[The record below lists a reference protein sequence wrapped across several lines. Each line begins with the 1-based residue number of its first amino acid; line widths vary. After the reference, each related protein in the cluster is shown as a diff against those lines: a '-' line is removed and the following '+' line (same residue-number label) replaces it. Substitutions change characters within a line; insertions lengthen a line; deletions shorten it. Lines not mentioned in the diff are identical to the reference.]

1 MPRQDT
7 RFTPEAAETLRAAI
21 ADAGG
26 VEVFAIGRTD
36 PQGRIFDL
44 EVHARGNEGAV
55 PALTSRPKPG
65 EVVIHNHPSGVL
77 QASEPDFALAARFGE
92 DGVGVVIVNNA
103 VSEALWV
110 VEPHRREKVL
120 VPADEVE
127 AFFREALPRALP
139 GYEARP
145 GQVEMALSV
154 CEALNEGRVAVLEA
168 GTGTGKSL
176 AYLVPAALWAQKNQG
191 RVAVATFTI
200 TLQGQLMSSD
210 LPALA
215 SAGLSLNVA
224 LMKGRTNYVCRRRL
238 EEAHRSRASQGSQVE
253 DALERLLAWSE
264 ASADG
269 TRSDL
274 PFPVDE
280 ELWEQVQSDHDQTLR
295 VRCPHYNRCF
305 YYNARRQAASSQILV
320 LNHALL
326 LSDLV
331 LKADTAG
338 TQGILPRFDRLIV
351 DEAHHLEDAATSL
364 FEDRLSARAL
374 ARALGPMLDR
384 DRGPGALSRVGGLHL
399 SEDAPMSP
407 EARHRA
413 VQSLTRLAIT
423 LPELRRVTRSR
434 LEMMAEIALTPESP
448 TLRITPTVES
458 REDWTEELEPL
469 LADLGRDLHEAAG
482 DLTVVEEALSEL
494 PDAFRLRE
502 PQPVFDLGRAR
513 RRLTDMAGLADALRR
528 DTAGVVRWLELARE
542 RGATPSATL
551 CRAPIEVGA
560 SLRRRVFDALE
571 SVVLTS
577 ATLTVGG
584 QFDHL
589 RGRLGIADHGR
600 VTTASF
606 PSPFDYPSQA
616 LLGLPRDLPE
626 PDAPGFEERAA
637 EVLLGALEIT
647 GGGCFV
653 LCTSFQMLRA
663 LHARV
668 ASVLGDRLPLLRQ
681 GDMGRDYLLT
691 RFRESPSS
699 VLFATDS
706 FWEGVSVAGD
716 ALRLVVIPRLPFR
729 VPTEPVAQARH
740 ERLEALG
747 QDPFRAYSLPQAV
760 LRFRQGFG
768 RLIRTRRDRGAVL
781 VLDTRVSGR
790 WYGRLFLSSLPPCDR
805 ITGPSRRVL
814 ERLAEFYTVRAD
826 LSGRGRSL

>member
-1 MPRQDT
+1 MPPRDT
-7 RFTPEAAETLRAAI
+7 RFEPEAAEALRAAI
-21 ADAGG
+21 AESGG

-36 PQGRIFDL
+36 ERGRVRDL
-44 EVHARGNEGAV
+44 EVHARGNAEAV
-55 PALTSRPKPG
+55 PALTTRPRPG

-77 QASEPDFALAARFGE
+77 QASDADFALAARFGE

-103 VSEALWV
+103 VNDALWV
-110 VEPHRREKVL
+110 VEPL
-120 VPADEVE
+120 VRQRVRVDPDEVE
-127 AFFREALPRALP
+127 RFFREALPRAMP
-139 GYEARP
+139 GYEPRP
-145 GQVEMALSV
+145 GQLEMARAV
-154 CEALNEGRVAVLEA
+154 TEALNDGQIAVLEA

-176 AYLVPAALWAQKNQG
+176 AYLVPAALWAAGNQG
-191 RVAVATFTI
+191 RVAVATYTL

-210 LPALA
+210 LPALQA
-215 SAGLSLNVA
+215 AGLNVQVA

-238 EEAHRSRASQGSQVE
+238 SDAFEGRSGQPQAIAE
-253 DALERLLAWSE
+253 ALERLTAWSE

-280 ELWEQVQSDHDQTLR
+280 ELWDQVGSDHDQTLR
-295 VRCPHYNRCF
+295 ARCPHYNRCF

-326 LSDLV
+326 LSDLS

-338 TQGILPRFDRLIV
+338 AMGILPRFDRIIL

-364 FEDRLSARAL
+364 AEDRLSARMI
-374 ARALGPMLDR
+374 ARALGPLLDR
-384 DRGPGALSRVGGLHL
+384 ESRPGALSRLGGHHL
-399 SEDAPMSP
+399 TEAAPIP
-407 EARHRA
+407 AETLHRA
-413 VQSLTRLAIT
+413 RQSLDLLVRT
-423 LPELRRVTRSR
+423 LPDLRRSGRER
-434 LEMMAEIALTPESP
+434 LEMLAEVGLSPEHP
-448 TLRITPTVES
+448 TLRVTPAVED
-458 REDWTEELEPL
+458 REDWVEDMEPIL
-469 LADLGRDLHEAAG
+469 SQLARDLHEAAAN
-482 DLTVVEEALSEL
+482 LTVVDEALSEL
-494 PDAFRLRE
+494 PDPVRTRE

-513 RRLTDMAGLADALRR
+513 RRLSDMAGLADALRR
-528 DTAGVVRWLELARE
+528 ETTGQVRWLELARE
-542 RGATPSATL
+542 RGAPPSAVL
-551 CRAPIEVGA
+551 CRAPIDVA
-560 SLRRRVFDALE
+560 QSLRRRVFDTLDSA
-571 SVVLTS
+571 VLTS
-577 ATLTVGG
+577 ATLTVGNS
-584 QFDHL
+584 FDHL
-589 RGRLGIADHGR
+589 LPRLGIADLAR
-600 VTTASF
+600 VRTSTF

-637 EVLLGALEIT
+637 ELLIGALEIT

-653 LCTSFQMLRA
+653 LCTSFAMLRA

-668 ASVLGDRLPLLRQ
+668 AAKLGDRLPLLRQ
-681 GDMGRDYLLT
+681 GDMGRDYLLA

-740 ERLEALG
+740 ERIEAQG
-747 QDPFRAYSLPQAV
+747 QDPFRAYSLPLAV

-781 VLDTRVSGR
+781 VLDTRVSSR
-790 WYGRLFLSSLPPCDR
+790 WYGRLFLASLPPCDR
-805 ITGPSRRVL
+805 AVGPGRRVL
-814 ERLAEFYTVRAD
+814 ERLAEFYAARP
-826 LSGRGRSL
+826 